1 MLVLDMQIKTTMDC
15 FYLLGI
21 RKKERKLLEKAG
33 FVQSGNSALAPIAST
48 IAIVLTFTCHIFLRR
63 KLTAPVVS
71 ASLELASSEPNSAK
85 CQMGSSFPPLPSP
98 GTRTPFHGEPG
109 DTRIPSQLLK
119 PVLGLKGSRG
129 ELSSN
134 SCLVYHRI
142 GIVLN
147 IGTVLHLENKI
158 EAQGALCSYVN
169 IYTTGVGFVEDRW
182 VGGSIGVGR
191 SRVVSKI
198 RVPLV

>member
-15 FYLLGI
+15 FSLLGI

-48 IAIVLTFTCHIFLRR
+48 IAIVLTFTCHILLRR

-85 CQMGSSFPPLPSP
+85 CQMRSSFPPLPSP

-134 SCLVYHRI
+134 SCLVFHRI
-142 GIVLN
+142 GIVFN
-147 IGTVLHLENKI
+147 IGTQFYIWKTKLKPKEP
-158 EAQGALCSYVN
+158 
-169 IYTTGVGFVEDRW
+169 FVHMHTY
-182 VGGSIGVGR
+182 
-191 SRVVSKI
+191 I
-198 RVPLV
+198 RQE

>member
-1 MLVLDMQIKTTMDC
+1 MLVLDMQIKTTMDH

-48 IAIVLTFTCHIFLRR
+48 IAIVLTFTCHILLRR

-85 CQMGSSFPPLPSP
+85 CQMGSSSPPLPSP
-98 GTRTPFHGEPG
+98 GTRTPYHGEPG

-119 PVLGLKGSRG
+119 PVLGLTGRRG

-134 SCLVYHRI
+134 SCLVYRI
-142 GIVLN
+142 GIVVN
-147 IGTVLHLENKI
+147 VGTQFYIWKTKLKPKEPFVHM
-158 EAQGALCSYVN
+158 
-169 IYTTGVGFVEDRW
+169 YTY
-182 VGGSIGVGR
+182 I
-191 SRVVSKI
+191 
-198 RVPLV
+198 